1 MKENDSND
9 CQLKY
14 SDKETYTVKKSDRKY
29 KNVTKRKELHGW
41 SSYRTNS
48 YIFKYKS
55 VKFRI
60 NEGLS

>member
-1 MKENDSND
+1 MKEDNSND

-14 SDKETYTVKKSDRKY
+14 SDNETYIVKKSDRKY

-48 YIFKYKS
+48 YIFKY
-55 VKFRI
+55 
-60 NEGLS
+60 E